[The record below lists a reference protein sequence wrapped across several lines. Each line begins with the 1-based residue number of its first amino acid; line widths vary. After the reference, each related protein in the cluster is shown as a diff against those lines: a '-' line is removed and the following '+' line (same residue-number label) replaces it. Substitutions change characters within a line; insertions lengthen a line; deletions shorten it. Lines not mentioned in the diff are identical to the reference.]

1 MASIVSTIL
10 LVASIAMQTTFAND
24 AFRGSSTTTKL
35 TMTHPTKSSLLRLQR
50 HPTTI
55 ERSSAYHA
63 KPSPAERDRFAKEI
77 DPFQSSIDEA
87 KKLDDAT
94 NLQLNGKSGR
104 EALLQTIFKQ
114 ATSDAQFRE
123 AETLE
128 QEQTNGNKME
138 APESSTR
145 HLPDMVPEVDPLAD
159 IRLRKK
165 KTGKS
170 AT

>member
-1 MASIVSTIL
+1 MASIVSIIL
-10 LVASIAMQTTFAND
+10 LAASIAMQPSSAND
-24 AFRGSSTTTKL
+24 AFAFGSSSTS
-35 TMTHPTKSSLLRLQR
+35 MTHPTKSTLLRLQR
-50 HPTTI
+50 HPSTTKK
-55 ERSSAYHA
+55 SAYHA
-63 KPSPAERDRFAKEI
+63 KPNPARAKRYKEI
-77 DPFQSSIDEA
+77 DPFQSSMDEN
-87 KKLDDAT
+87 KKLDAAT
-94 NLQLNGKSGR
+94 SLQLNGKSGR

>member
-1 MASIVSTIL
+1 MVSIVSIIL
-10 LVASIAMQTTFAND
+10 LVASIAMQPSSAND
-24 AFRGSSTTTKL
+24 AFAFGSSSKL
-35 TMTHPTKSSLLRLQR
+35 TMTHPTKSTLLRLQR
-50 HPTTI
+50 HPSTTKK
-55 ERSSAYHA
+55 SAYHA
-63 KPSPAERDRFAKEI
+63 KPNPARAKRYKEI
-77 DPFQSSIDEA
+77 DPFQSSMDEN
-87 KKLDDAT
+87 KKLDAAT
-94 NLQLNGKSGR
+94 SLQLNGKSGR

-138 APESSTR
+138 AQETR

>member
-1 MASIVSTIL
+1 MASIVSIIL
-10 LVASIAMQTTFAND
+10 LVASIAMQPSSAND
-24 AFRGSSTTTKL
+24 AFAFGSSSTS
-35 TMTHPTKSSLLRLQR
+35 MTHPTKSTLLRLQR
-50 HPTTI
+50 HPSTTKK
-55 ERSSAYHA
+55 SAYHA
-63 KPSPAERDRFAKEI
+63 KPNPERAKRFVFTN
-77 DPFQSSIDEA
+77 PFQSSMDEN
-87 KKLDDAT
+87 KKLDAAT
-94 NLQLNGKSGR
+94 SLQLNGKSGR

>member
-1 MASIVSTIL
+1 MASIVSIIL
-10 LVASIAMQTTFAND
+10 LVASIAMQPSSAND
-24 AFRGSSTTTKL
+24 AFAFGSSSTS
-35 TMTHPTKSSLLRLQR
+35 MTHPTKSTLLRLQR
-50 HPTTI
+50 HPSTTKK
-55 ERSSAYHA
+55 SAYHA
-63 KPSPAERDRFAKEI
+63 KPNPERAKRFVFI
-77 DPFQSSIDEA
+77 DPFQSSMDEA
-87 KKLDDAT
+87 KKVDAAT
-94 NLQLNGKSGR
+94 SLQLNGKSGR

-138 APESSTR
+138 APETTR
-145 HLPDMVPEVDPLAD
+145 HLPDMDPLAD

>member
-1 MASIVSTIL
+1 MASIVSIIL
-10 LVASIAMQTTFAND
+10 LVASIAMQPSSAND
-24 AFRGSSTTTKL
+24 AVAFGSSSTSKL
-35 TMTHPTKSSLLRLQR
+35 PMTHPTKSTLLRLQR
-50 HPTTI
+50 HPSTTKK
-55 ERSSAYHA
+55 SAYHA
-63 KPSPAERDRFAKEI
+63 KPNPSRAKRYKEI
-77 DPFQSSIDEA
+77 DPFQSSMDEN
-87 KKLDDAT
+87 KKLDAAT
-94 NLQLNGKSGR
+94 SLQLNGKSGR

>member
-1 MASIVSTIL
+1 MASIVSIIL
-10 LVASIAMQTTFAND
+10 LVASIAMQPSSAND
-24 AFRGSSTTTKL
+24 AFAFGSSSKL
-35 TMTHPTKSSLLRLQR
+35 TMTHPTKSTLLRLQR
-50 HPTTI
+50 HPSTTKK
-55 ERSSAYHA
+55 SAYHA
-63 KPSPAERDRFAKEI
+63 KPNPERAKRFVFTN
-77 DPFQSSIDEA
+77 PFQSSMDEN
-87 KKLDDAT
+87 KKLDAAT
-94 NLQLNGKSGR
+94 SLQLNGKSGR

-138 APESSTR
+138 AQETR

>member
-1 MASIVSTIL
+1 
-10 LVASIAMQTTFAND
+10 
-24 AFRGSSTTTKL
+24 
-35 TMTHPTKSSLLRLQR
+35 
-50 HPTTI
+50 
-55 ERSSAYHA
+55 
-63 KPSPAERDRFAKEI
+63 
-77 DPFQSSIDEA
+77 
-87 KKLDDAT
+87 
-94 NLQLNGKSGR
+94 LNGKSGR

-138 APESSTR
+138 APETTR
-145 HLPDMVPEVDPLAD
+145 HLPDMDPLAD

>member
-1 MASIVSTIL
+1 MASIVSIIL
-10 LVASIAMQTTFAND
+10 LVASIAMQPSSAND
-24 AFRGSSTTTKL
+24 AFAFGSSSTS
-35 TMTHPTKSSLLRLQR
+35 MTHPTKSTLLRLQR
-50 HPTTI
+50 HPSTTKK
-55 ERSSAYHA
+55 SACHA
-63 KPSPAERDRFAKEI
+63 KPNPARAKRYKEI
-77 DPFQSSIDEA
+77 DPFQSSMDEN
-87 KKLDDAT
+87 KKLDAAT
-94 NLQLNGKSGR
+94 SLQLNGKSGR

-138 APESSTR
+138 APETTR
-145 HLPDMVPEVDPLAD
+145 HLPDMDPLAD

>member
-1 MASIVSTIL
+1 M
-10 LVASIAMQTTFAND
+10 
-24 AFRGSSTTTKL
+24 
-35 TMTHPTKSSLLRLQR
+35 
-50 HPTTI
+50 
-55 ERSSAYHA
+55 
-63 KPSPAERDRFAKEI
+63 
-77 DPFQSSIDEA
+77 DEN
-87 KKLDDAT
+87 KKLDAAT
-94 NLQLNGKSGR
+94 SLQLNGKSGR

-138 APESSTR
+138 AQETR
-145 HLPDMVPEVDPLAD
+145 HLPDMVPLVDPLAD

>member
-128 QEQTNGNKME
+128 QERKNENDKNTKE
-138 APESSTR
+138 PETR
-145 HLPDMVPEVDPLAD
+145 HLPDMEPAIDPLAE

-165 KTGKS
+165 TTGKS